1 MQTLPS
7 VLPPTEGGLHSTQIM
22 SGQNYVKAWAIT
34 VILTAFIGGVAS
46 QYSIKALDE
55 ATRIQCKN
63 HDWPIATDRIHKDW
77 CVDNG
82 YKI

>member
-1 MQTLPS
+1 MQTLFQL
-7 VLPPTEGGLHSTQIM
+7 LPPTEGGLHTTQIM

-34 VILTAFIGGVAS
+34 VILTAVIGGIVS

-55 ATRIQCKN
+55 ATRIQCKS
-63 HDWPIATDRIHKDW
+63 HDWPMAADRIHKDW